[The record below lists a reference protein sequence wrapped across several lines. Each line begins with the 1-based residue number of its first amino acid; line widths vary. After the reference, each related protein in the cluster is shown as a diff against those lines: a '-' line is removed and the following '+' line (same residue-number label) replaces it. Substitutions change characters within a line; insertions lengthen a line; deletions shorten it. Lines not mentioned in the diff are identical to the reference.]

1 MYMFREVSEINEINS
16 SLVQRHYRELTSKS
30 QPKIFTS
37 FRITEIGLELE
48 LELDLAGCLLY
59 ATIFTI

>member
-1 MYMFREVSEINEINS
+1 MYMFREFSEINELNS

-37 FRITEIGLELE
+37 FRITEKGLELE
-48 LELDLAGCLLY
+48 L
-59 ATIFTI
+59 